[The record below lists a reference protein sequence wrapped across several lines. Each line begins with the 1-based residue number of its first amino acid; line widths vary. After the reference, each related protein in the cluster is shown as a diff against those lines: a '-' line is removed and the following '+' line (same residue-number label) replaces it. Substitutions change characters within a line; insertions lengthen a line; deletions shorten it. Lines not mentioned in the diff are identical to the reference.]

1 MFSFFYHN
9 ICSFNYWNGVNINK
23 IHLSNV
29 VFTGNFEPGD
39 QFPHL
44 NTHKWSCLLFSN
56 FTKFWPLIIVEIC
69 LLISSIRLC
78 DFSKIKTSYSSIKQ
92 FESWNKECIPILW
105 LKFEKSRL
113 SFHARAIHSKNLSC
127 FHLLWPEGWSVFT
140 WNKDAI
146 KWWHSFLY
154 LTNCIHQFVENIV
167 LGWLKTSLWKDFSLC
182 LTQLKQSSCTT
193 QHWHTSWSKSISF
206 LLPQVQERY
215 NQFRNLSDCVR
226 F

>member
-29 VFTGNFEPGD
+29 VFTGNFEPED

-78 DFSKIKTSYSSIKQ
+78 HFSKLKTSYSSIKQ

-113 SFHARAIHSKNLSC
+113 SFHVRAIHSKNLSC
-127 FHLLWPEGWSVFT
+127 FHLLWPEVYLLET
-140 WNKDAI
+140 KMPWNDDI
-146 KWWHSFLY
+146 LS
-154 LTNCIHQFVENIV
+154 LT
-167 LGWLKTSLWKDFSLC
+167 
-182 LTQLKQSSCTT
+182 
-193 QHWHTSWSKSISF
+193 
-206 LLPQVQERY
+206 
-215 NQFRNLSDCVR
+215 
-226 F
+226 